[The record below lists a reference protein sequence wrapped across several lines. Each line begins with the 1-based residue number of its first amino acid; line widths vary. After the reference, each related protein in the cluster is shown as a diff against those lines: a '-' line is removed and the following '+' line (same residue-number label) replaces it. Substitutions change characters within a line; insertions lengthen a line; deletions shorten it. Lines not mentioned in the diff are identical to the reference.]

1 LMRPSLQI
9 LQFTA
14 LTMFPAQ
21 KPWRFRYG
29 KSTADLPELI
39 HYSQYWVSARLAR
52 VQRSA
57 LGWPAV

>member
-1 LMRPSLQI
+1 

-14 LTMFPAQ
+14 LTMFPAK

-39 HYSQYWVSARLAR
+39 H
-52 VQRSA
+52 
-57 LGWPAV
+57 